1 MIPLPWRLLAE
12 LATAAA
18 LLIAAFVAG
27 HRGGVQA
34 EHVRT
39 MAVQHVLDVERAQAA
54 AAAASG
60 IESARAEERR
70 RTLAIQ
76 EVADAAEI
84 DRRAARADAD
94 RAAAA
99 ASSLRQRA
107 AAYASAC
114 RGGAAADPAAAA
126 ASAPAADPGLV
137 LADVLGRVEEAGRRA
152 AALADERSAAGAA
165 CERAYDAVSS
175 VGNFSSK

>member
-18 LLIAAFVAG
+18 LLIAAFSAG

-39 MAVQHVLDVERAQAA
+39 LAVQHVLDVERAQAA

-94 RAAAA
+94 RLPRRARPMQR
-99 ASSLRQRA
+99 RQ
-107 AAYASAC
+107 
-114 RGGAAADPAAAA
+114 GGAA
-126 ASAPAADPGLV
+126 
-137 LADVLGRVEEAGRRA
+137 
-152 AALADERSAAGAA
+152 
-165 CERAYDAVSS
+165 
-175 VGNFSSK
+175 